1 MSQADF
7 ESFYSE
13 GNLKKSLKD
22 SLIEQYG
29 DWLDST
35 IPALY
40 DSWRSK
46 SYFARK
52 DLILSQMPSDKKFA
66 TNFML
71 EAAAIIW
78 LNRGAPLILGALVS
92 QLIKAVGFKDKR
104 ESAEA
109 AAWLFASLP
118 AAFWKFERDDLNR
131 VIVFPKI
138 PRGYNWPPKLEFRL
152 SLKVRGRVPLKEVPL
167 TTTRTECGYHT
178 QRKSSPLLGSGK
190 DHNQHVPLDI
200 LNIQSQIPLT
210 WNTEFLGNAEIKLDV
225 SDEAIAKKMAKKQ
238 IEWTEQSAHRV
249 KQAMISGHQQLI
261 EYREQ
266 SKKYL
271 FPYLGDKSY
280 LTYKYDT
287 RGRVYPVAYLC
298 TTQGDETQKAATRL
312 AIGEHINWDE

>member
-1 MSQADF
+1 MLQADF
-7 ESFYSE
+7 EAFYSE
-13 GNLKKSLKD
+13 KDLKSKLKD
-22 SLIEQYG
+22 SFVEQYG

-40 DSWRSK
+40 EEWKGK

-52 DLILSQMPSDKKFA
+52 DLILSQMPTDNKFA
-66 TNFML
+66 TRFML

-92 QLIKAVGFKDKR
+92 QLIKAIGFADKR

-109 AAWLFASLP
+109 AAWLFATLP
-118 AAFWKFERDDLNR
+118 AAFWRFERDDLNR
-131 VIVFPKI
+131 IIVFPKV
-138 PRGYNWPPKLEFRL
+138 PKGYQWPSKLEFRIG
-152 SLKVRGRVPLKEVPL
+152 LKVRGRVPLKESPL
-167 TTTRTECGYHT
+167 PTTRNECGYHT

-190 DHNQHVPLDI
+190 DHGQHVPLDI
-200 LNIQSQIPLT
+200 LNIQASIPLN
-210 WNTEFLGNAEIKLDV
+210 WNTTFLGDAEIKLDV
-225 SDEAIAKKMAKKQ
+225 SDESVAKRMAKKQ

-249 KQAMISGHQQLI
+249 KQAMIDGHKQLV

-266 SKKYL
+266 AKKFL

-287 RGRVYPVAYLC
+287 RGRVYPVGYLL

-312 AIGEHINWDE
+312 AVGETINWDE

>member
-7 ESFYSE
+7 EAFYSE
-13 GNLKKSLKD
+13 GDLKKRLKA
-22 SLIEQYG
+22 SFKEQYG
-29 DWLDST
+29 DWLDQT
-35 IPALY
+35 IPPLY
-40 DSWRSK
+40 EEWKSK

-52 DLILSQMPSDKKFA
+52 DAILSQMPSDKKFA

-71 EAAAIIW
+71 EAAAIVW

-109 AAWLFASLP
+109 AAWLFAVLP
-118 AAFWKFERDDLNR
+118 PAFWQFKRDDLNR

-138 PRGYNWPPKLEFRL
+138 PKGYVWPEKLEFRF
-152 SLKVRGRVPLKEVPL
+152 SLKVRGRVPLKELPL
-167 TTTRTECGYHT
+167 ETTRNECGYHT

-190 DHNQHVPLDI
+190 DHNQHVPLDV
-200 LNIQSQIPLT
+200 LNIQSKIPLQ
-210 WNTEFLGNAEIKLDV
+210 WNTEFLANAEIKLDV
-225 SDEAIAKKMAKKQ
+225 SAEAIAKKMAKKQ
-238 IEWTEQSAHRV
+238 IEYSESSAHRV
-249 KQAMISGHQQLI
+249 KQAMISGHQQLV

-266 SKKYL
+266 AKKFL

-287 RGRVYPVAYLC
+287 RGRVYPVAYLL

-312 AIGEHINWDE
+312 AIGESINWDE

>member
-1 MSQADF
+1 MLQADF

-13 GNLKKSLKD
+13 GDLKKRLKA
-22 SLIEQYG
+22 SFTEQYG

-35 IPALY
+35 IPNLY
-40 DSWRSK
+40 QEWKGK
-46 SYFARK
+46 SYFSRK
-52 DLILSQMPSDKKFA
+52 DLILSQMPTDSKFA
-66 TNFML
+66 TSFML
-71 EAAAIIW
+71 EAAAIVW

-92 QLIKAVGFKDKR
+92 QLIKAVGFQDKR

-109 AAWLFASLP
+109 AAWLFAVLP
-118 AAFWKFERDDLNR
+118 AAFWRFERDDLNR
-131 VIVFPKI
+131 VIVFPKV
-138 PRGYNWPPKLEFRL
+138 PKGYQWPPKLEFRIG
-152 SLKVRGRVPLKEVPL
+152 LKVRGRVPLKELPL
-167 TTTRTECGYHT
+167 PTTRNECGYHT

-190 DHNQHVPLDI
+190 DHGQEVPLDI
-200 LNIQSQIPLT
+200 LNIQAKIPLT
-210 WNTEFLGNAEIKLDV
+210 WNTAFLANAEIKLDV

-238 IEWTEQSAHRV
+238 IEWSEQSAHRV

-266 SKKYL
+266 AKKYL
-271 FPYLGDKSY
+271 FPYLEDKNY

-312 AIGEHINWDE
+312 AEGESINWDE